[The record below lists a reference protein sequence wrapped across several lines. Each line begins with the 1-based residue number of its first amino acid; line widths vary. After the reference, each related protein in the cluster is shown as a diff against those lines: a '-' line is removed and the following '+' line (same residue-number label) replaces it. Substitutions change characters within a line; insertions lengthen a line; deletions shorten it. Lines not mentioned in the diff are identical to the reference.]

1 MLAVLFRP
9 FGCIAPKHFKLFSF
23 PILRFITSP
32 DEGYYSNVPDEDYYS
47 NVPDEGYY
55 NNVPDEG
62 YYSNV
67 PDEGYYSNV
76 PDEDYYS
83 NVPDEDYSRNALCA
97 LNLISTFL
105 LKTFKNVLF
114 PMNVQTQTISF

>member
-62 YYSNV
+62 YYSNASCV
-67 PDEGYYSNV
+67 
-76 PDEDYYS
+76 
-83 NVPDEDYSRNALCA
+83 
-97 LNLISTFL
+97 LNLISTGRFL
-105 LKTFKNVLF
+105 YIKH
-114 PMNVQTQTISF
+114 III